1 MNKTE
6 NTFDLDD
13 VLDFYLAS
21 SEQVGTDTLTEMI
34 ERFPQYEDDLREFAA
49 LRQISTEIP
58 DREYTEEEEQLL
70 KARAVSI
77 VQNLLY
83 HQERASEE
91 SSEALSNLLS
101 KIEDQFPDTTEF
113 YRQTGLSEQLVMMLD
128 RCQVI
133 FATIARK
140 AIENIATTLGMSFHS
155 VAAYLQGG
163 IRRYAT
169 NYKADQA
176 PEVPT
181 LHDFAK
187 LVEIDDDLTD
197 EQKAFWLAESTVGAN
212 DTIN

>member
-21 SEQVGTDTLTEMI
+21 SEEAGMDTLTEMI

-49 LRQISTEIP
+49 LRHISAEIP
-58 DREYTEEEEQLL
+58 DREYSEEEEQLL

-83 HQERASEE
+83 HQERASEK
-91 SSEALSNLLS
+91 SSEALSNLLG
-101 KIEDQFPDTTEF
+101 KIEDQFPDTAEF
-113 YRQTGLSEQLVMMLD
+113 YQQTGLSEQIIWMFD

-133 FATIARK
+133 FVTIPQK
-140 AIENIATTLGMSFHS
+140 AIENTASALGISIQS

-163 IRRYAT
+163 MRRRAT
-169 NYKADQA
+169 NYKAEQA
-176 PEVPT
+176 PEAPQ
-181 LHDFAK
+181 LHEFAR
-187 LVEIDDDLTD
+187 LVEMDDDLTD
-197 EQKAFWLAESTVGAN
+197 EQKALWLAEPTVGAN
-212 DTIN
+212 DATN